1 MSRTQQ
7 LVREWDGRTTTGTVT
22 GGLIDTALS
31 PLLQQNE
38 DRSGWEG
45 TFFWVSIASPVAR
58 EKWTYRMTEVGISYP
73 AQPYMPRTELG
84 RKLLALRRRAIE
96 RGMKLHDA
104 DTILASVRK
113 NRGERTYEEE
123 DVP

>member
-1 MSRTQQ
+1 
-7 LVREWDGRTTTGTVT
+7 
-22 GGLIDTALS
+22 
-31 PLLQQNE
+31 
-38 DRSGWEG
+38 
-45 TFFWVSIASPVAR
+45 
-58 EKWTYRMTEVGISYP
+58 MTEVGISYS
-73 AQPYMPRTELG
+73 AQHYIPLTALG

-104 DTILASVRK
+104 DTILVSVRE

>member
-31 PLLQQNE
+31 ALLQQNE

-45 TFFWVSIASPVAR
+45 TFLWVSIASPVAR
-58 EKWTYRMTEVGISYP
+58 AKWTYQMPEVGISYP